1 MHTHTGDKNCSGE
14 NNTDENM
21 TYEKNSADINTVEK
35 KTVEKNTA
43 DSYKTSTTDLSSHEG
58 TVDLENGVSANEY
71 HVILEERRLEIIE
84 EGTRSIKD
92 LAVASVT
99 ATCVVLYLVVFFALA
114 RFMIW

>member
-35 KTVEKNTA
+35 NTV
-43 DSYKTSTTDLSSHEG
+43 DSYNTSTTDLSSHQG
-58 TVDLENGVSANEY
+58 TVDLEHGVSAIEY
-71 HVILEERRLEIIE
+71 QVIKEERRLEIIE
-84 EGTRSIKD
+84 EGKRSIKD